1 MPDGLISRLACPE
14 STDHKKGY
22 TMDEEVEI
30 SEFEAGA
37 DAAANQPTLD
47 CVDFMA
53 QQGGGA

>member
-1 MPDGLISRLACPE
+1 
-14 STDHKKGY
+14 
-22 TMDEEVEI
+22 MDDEVEI

-47 CVDFMA
+47 CVDYMA